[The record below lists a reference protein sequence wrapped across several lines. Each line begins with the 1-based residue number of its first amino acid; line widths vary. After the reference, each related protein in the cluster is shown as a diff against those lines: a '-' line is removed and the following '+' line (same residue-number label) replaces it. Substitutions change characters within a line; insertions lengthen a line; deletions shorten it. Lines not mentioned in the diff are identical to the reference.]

1 MLFTEAE
8 NMIKRGMCY
17 QQQLPLC
24 KCVTYLWAPGHLS
37 SGLLATG
44 AGGSVSSRELLSR
57 EEQRTEQPG
66 PGAEGHLH

>member
-1 MLFTEAE
+1 
-8 NMIKRGMCY
+8 MIKRGASY

-24 KCVTYLWAPGHLS
+24 KCVPYLWAPGHLS
-37 SGLLATG
+37 SGLLAMW

-57 EEQRTEQPG
+57 EEHRTEELG